1 MATDIG
7 TLMTQAATLPELE
20 VHVNVELCLDEVVGI
35 ATKNRLIKP
44 KVTDRK

>member
-20 VHVNVELCLDEVVGI
+20 AHVNVELCLDVVVGI
-35 ATKNRLIKP
+35 ATKKRPIKP
-44 KVTDRK
+44 KVTYRK